1 MSLDP
6 SAPRPAR
13 PHREP
18 PDPGTPMSRQITLTL
33 AIALVLLAAGLQ
45 ALSSIAGG
53 QPAPVQAAEVDAP
66 ATTMDQFGLTARL
79 YVLVLHG
86 LGMPDPDGEA
96 SDALA
101 KAAPTPRDDVRA
113 VVSMAEMAPTP
124 EDGAERALARLE
136 ELRPEFERL
145 ASELHEDTEPIA
157 LLADLDTLRTI
168 YTDGPESLDD
178 EARDRLVH
186 RHGWFGRLALV
197 FGLDDDAPARAAI
210 FGPAAALAFGVLAA
224 AVVIPLALLVGFVLL
239 VIGLV
244 LFMGRSLR
252 PRFVPPMPGGSV
264 YLETLVVFLIGF
276 LGVKVLADFVGLAL
290 SETAAVVAGLVLQG
304 GLAVLILWPLARGV
318 PFARWRAATGWHA
331 PRGVLREIG
340 CGVLGYLAAL
350 PVFVG
355 GVILSLILSTLWAL
369 ISSALKGTP
378 EQQPLPQNA
387 PLDLVLSGN
396 TVLVVLLFLMA
407 TIWAPIVEETIFRGA
422 LYRHARARVGAV
434 ASGLL
439 AALIFAF
446 MHGYGPLFTPPLIAL
461 GFMFAMLREWRGS
474 LIASVTAHFLHNF
487 VTLTALLIVVHLL
500 GS

>member
-1 MSLDP
+1 MSILP
-6 SAPRPAR
+6 NAPQHHRH
-13 PHREP
+13 HREP
-18 PDPGTPMSRQITLTL
+18 PDPGTPLSRRIALTL
-33 AIALVLLAAGLQ
+33 AIALVLLVAGLQ
-45 ALSSIAGG
+45 ALTSIASS
-53 QPAPVQAAEVDAP
+53 QPAPVQRAEVDAP
-66 ATTMDQFGLTARL
+66 PTTMDQFGLTARL

-86 LGMPDPDGEA
+86 LGMPDPNGEA
-96 SDALA
+96 SHALA

-113 VVSMAEMAPTP
+113 VISMAEMASRPD
-124 EDGAERALARLE
+124 DGAQRALARLD

-145 ASELHEDTEPIA
+145 ASERPDEPEPTA
-157 LLADLDTLRTI
+157 LLADLETLRTI
-168 YTDGPESLDD
+168 YTNGPESLDD
-178 EARDRLVH
+178 ETRDRLVH

-197 FGLDDDAPARAAI
+197 FGRNDDNPERAAI
-210 FGPAAALAFGVLAA
+210 FGPATALAFGVLIA
-224 AVVIPLALLVGFVLL
+224 AVVIPLAILVGFVLL
-239 VIGLV
+239 VIALV

-264 YLETLVVFLIGF
+264 YLETLVVFLLGF
-276 LGVKVLADFVGLAL
+276 LGVKLLADLVGLVL
-290 SETAAVVAGLVLQG
+290 SDTAAVVAGLTLQAGLVL
-304 GLAVLILWPLARGV
+304 LILWPLTRGV

-331 PRGVLREIG
+331 PRGVLREVG

-355 GVILSLILSTLWAL
+355 GVVLSLILSAVWAM
-369 ISSALKGTP
+369 IASAIRGTP

-396 TVLVVLLFLMA
+396 TLLVVLLFLMA

-422 LYRHARARVGAV
+422 LYRHARARVGA
-434 ASGLL
+434 AAAGLL
-439 AALIFAF
+439 AALVFAF

-461 GFMFAMLREWRGS
+461 GFMFALLREWRGS

-487 VTLTALLIVVHLL
+487 VTLSALLVVVHLL